1 MISTCGGVHKTWWGI
16 PHGGDYY
23 SLEQNLKEEREVK
36 RPLGGYNLVDTDIFR
51 LGRIPRIWL
60 RV

>member
-1 MISTCGGVHKTWWGI
+1 MISTCEGVHNTWQMI

-23 SLEQNLKEEREVK
+23 SLEQNLKGEREEI
-36 RPLGGYNLVDTDIFR
+36 PQGGCNLLDTGIFR
-51 LGRIPRIWL
+51 LGILPRIGP